1 MNMPALPSERLSMAS
16 RQQGVALVIALVFL
30 LLLTII
36 GVTAM
41 QTATLQERMA
51 GNLRD
56 RNVGLQAGELTLRD
70 AEQTVEAGVSTNSD
84 FVFRDGDAPDWRDT
98 DCDDDGSV
106 SVVSD
111 TDLSNEVDSAPCYF
125 AEENVTAPLVAGSG
139 DAELRYQITAIAS
152 GRSPDSRV
160 VVRSTYRIPGN

>member
-1 MNMPALPSERLSMAS
+1 MNSQRTLQS
-16 RQQGVALVIALVFL
+16 RMVSAKQQRGVALVIALVFL

-51 GNLRD
+51 GNVRD
-56 RNVGLQAGELTLRD
+56 RNVGLQAGEFALRD
-70 AEQTVEAGVSTNSD
+70 AEQLVEDGTSTSESFVS
-84 FVFRDGDAPDWRDT
+84 RAGDAPDWRDIDDCTNGNVALVT
-98 DCDDDGSV
+98 DA
-106 SVVSD
+106 
-111 TDLSNEVDSAPCYF
+111 DLAEEVASAPCYF
-125 AEENVTAPLVAGSG
+125 VEEFVTAPLVAGSG

-160 VVRSTYRIPGN
+160 VVRSTYRP